1 MLRRIRRGRERLFG
15 DGRPV
20 PLDRNAKARIMV
32 LARAKLRRDAPG
44 RHYGPVT
51 AKAYAVLEALLW
63 SFHNARTGLC
73 FPSYETIASRAGCA
87 RSTVAL
93 AIKALEGAGI
103 LTWVNRLRRVK
114 MPGPA
119 GWRWRVLRTS
129 NGYRF
134 VDMPAAASVS
144 ENPIVRRGAKPEQ
157 ASGLNRPDQIGAV
170 CSKSDDPSGT
180 PNQDSF
186 STDAPSRRDVP
197 AGETPLDAALSK
209 LRENMQQRGAITP
222 LRI

>member
-63 SFHNARTGLC
+63 GFHNARTGLC

-119 GWRWRVLRTS
+119 GWRRSAACWARGPARPTTS
-129 NGYRF
+129 T
-134 VDMPAAASVS
+134 
-144 ENPIVRRGAKPEQ
+144 
-157 ASGLNRPDQIGAV
+157 
-170 CSKSDDPSGT
+170 SDDQNCGA
-180 PNQDSF
+180 
-186 STDAPSRRDVP
+186 DAPHLARRRAPQFIPP
-197 AGETPLDAALSK
+197 AGAHH
-209 LRENMQQRGAITP
+209 RGKR
-222 LRI
+222 L

>member
-1 MLRRIRRGRERLFG
+1 M
-15 DGRPV
+15 

-63 SFHNARTGLC
+63 AFHNARTGLC
-73 FPSYETIASRAGCA
+73 FPSYETIAGRAGCA

-114 MPGPA
+114 MPAPA

-134 VDMPAAASVS
+134 TDMPEAVPSSQMAQ
-144 ENPIVRRGAKPEQ
+144 ENGTCAVRLR
-157 ASGLNRPDQIGAV
+157 
-170 CSKSDDPSGT
+170 SKSEDPSGT
-180 PNQDSF
+180 KNQGSF
-186 STDAPSRRDVP
+186 STDAPSRRGIP
-197 AGETPLDAALSK
+197 AGETPLDAALAR
-209 LRENMQQRGAITP
+209 LRGAVQRRQPIST
-222 LRI
+222 

>member
-1 MLRRIRRGRERLFG
+1 MLKRIRRGRERLFG

-63 SFHNARTGLC
+63 GFHNARTGLC
-73 FPSYETIASRAGCA
+73 FPSYDTIASRAGCA

-134 VDMPAAASVS
+134 TDMPGSGQGIERPHVS
-144 ENPIVRRGAKPEQ
+144 PAR
-157 ASGLNRPDQIGAV
+157 
-170 CSKSDDPSGT
+170 SKSDVPSGT
-180 PNQDSF
+180 ANQASF
-186 STDAPSRRDVP
+186 STDAPSRR
-197 AGETPLDAALSK
+197 GLEQGSCPLDAAITRLQEA
-209 LRENMQQRGAITP
+209 LQRRS
-222 LRI
+222 RISSLES

>member
-1 MLRRIRRGRERLFG
+1 MLKRIRHGRERLFG

-73 FPSYETIASRAGCA
+73 FPSYETIAARAGCA

-134 VDMPAAASVS
+134 TDMPGSGQGIERPRVS
-144 ENPIVRRGAKPEQ
+144 HDP
-157 ASGLNRPDQIGAV
+157 
-170 CSKSDDPSGT
+170 SKSDLPSGT
-180 PNQDSF
+180 ENQAIYLA
-186 STDAPSRRDVP
+186 DAPSRRGMP
-197 AGETPLDAALSK
+197 TSETPLDAALERLKKS
-209 LRENMQQRGAITP
+209 MQKRGAVPP
-222 LRI
+222 LRA

>member
-1 MLRRIRRGRERLFG
+1 MLKRIRRGRERLFG

-63 SFHNARTGLC
+63 GFHNARTGLC

-134 VDMPAAASVS
+134 TDMPATALNSEPSEAGRGVLKTEQTRPRVS
-144 ENPIVRRGAKPEQ
+144 PAR
-157 ASGLNRPDQIGAV
+157 
-170 CSKSDDPSGT
+170 SKSDDPSGT
-180 PNQDSF
+180 TNQASF
-186 STDAPSRRDVP
+186 STDAPSRR
-197 AGETPLDAALSK
+197 GLKQGSCPLDGALAR
-209 LRENMQQRGAITP
+209 LQEAMQRRQPISH
-222 LRI
+222 

>member
-1 MLRRIRRGRERLFG
+1 MLKRIRRGRERLFG

-63 SFHNARTGLC
+63 GFHNARTGLC
-73 FPSYETIASRAGCA
+73 FPSYETIAGRAGCA

-134 VDMPAAASVS
+134 TDMPAANVTETDAVTRPPVS
-144 ENPIVRRGAKPEQ
+144 RM
-157 ASGLNRPDQIGAV
+157 L
-170 CSKSDDPSGT
+170 SKSDNPSGT
-180 PNQDSF
+180 ENQASF
-186 STDAPSRRDVP
+186 SKDAPSQRDIP
-197 AGETPLDAALSK
+197 AGETPLDAALSR
-209 LRENMQQRGAITP
+209 LRESMQQHGPITP
-222 LRI
+222 IRG

>member
-1 MLRRIRRGRERLFG
+1 
-15 DGRPV
+15 
-20 PLDRNAKARIMV
+20 MV

-63 SFHNARTGLC
+63 AFHNARTGQC

-134 VDMPAAASVS
+134 TDMPEAATSPQMAQ
-144 ENPIVRRGAKPEQ
+144 ENGTRA
-157 ASGLNRPDQIGAV
+157 ARPR
-170 CSKSDDPSGT
+170 SKSDDPSGT

-186 STDAPSRRDVP
+186 PTDAPSRRNLSPSKTGLDEALARLKKSMQKRRHFP
-197 AGETPLDAALSK
+197 A
-209 LRENMQQRGAITP
+209 
-222 LRI
+222 

>member
-1 MLRRIRRGRERLFG
+1 MLRRIRHGRERLFG

-20 PLDRNAKARIMV
+20 PMDRNAKARIMV

-73 FPSYETIASRAGCA
+73 FPSYDSIASRAGCA

-103 LTWVNRLRRVK
+103 LTWCNRLRRVK

-134 VDMPAAASVS
+134 TDMPSSGQGIERPRVS
-144 ENPIVRRGAKPEQ
+144 RTAT
-157 ASGLNRPDQIGAV
+157 
-170 CSKSDDPSGT
+170 KSDVPSGT
-180 PNQDSF
+180 ITQEF
-186 STDAPSRRDVP
+186 FEADAPSRRDIEQ
-197 AGETPLDAALSK
+197 GSCPLNAALAR
-209 LRENMQQRGAITP
+209 LQEALQRRRPISP
-222 LRI
+222 

>member
-1 MLRRIRRGRERLFG
+1 
-15 DGRPV
+15 
-20 PLDRNAKARIMV
+20 MV

-63 SFHNARTGLC
+63 AFHNARTGLC
-73 FPSYETIASRAGCA
+73 FPSYETIAGRAGCA

-134 VDMPAAASVS
+134 TDMPEPNITETDAVTRPRAS
-144 ENPIVRRGAKPEQ
+144 Q
-157 ASGLNRPDQIGAV
+157 ML
-170 CSKSDDPSGT
+170 SKSEDPSRT
-180 PNQDSF
+180 TNQDSF
-186 STDAPSRRDVP
+186 SIDAPSRHDMP
-197 AGETPLDAALSK
+197 AGETPLDAALRRLK
-209 LRENMQQRGAITP
+209 GAVQRLQPIT
-222 LRI
+222 R

>member
-1 MLRRIRRGRERLFG
+1 MLKRIRRGRERLFG

-51 AKAYAVLEALLW
+51 AKAYAVLETLLW
-63 SFHNARTGLC
+63 AFHNARTGLC
-73 FPSYETIASRAGCA
+73 FPSYETIAARAGCA

-114 MPGPA
+114 MPGPS

-134 VDMPAAASVS
+134 TDMSV
-144 ENPIVRRGAKPEQ
+144 GMHKPEQ
-157 ASGLNRPDQIGAV
+157 ASGSHHQSKSGRQSGLTQSDLVGAAH
-170 CSKSDDPSGT
+170 SKSDDPSRT
-180 PNQDSF
+180 TNQESF
-186 STDAPSRRDVP
+186 STDAPSRRDIP
-197 AGETPLDAALSK
+197 ANKTPLIEALER
-209 LRENMQQRGAITP
+209 LREAVQRRQP
-222 LRI
+222 MSS

>member
-1 MLRRIRRGRERLFG
+1 MLQKIRCGRERLFG

-20 PLDRNAKARIMV
+20 PMDRNAKVRIMV

-44 RHYGPVT
+44 RHYGSVT

-63 SFHNARTGLC
+63 GFHNARTGLC

-93 AIKALEGAGI
+93 AIKSLEAAGV
-103 LTWVNRLRRVK
+103 LTWCNRLRRMK
-114 MPGPA
+114 ALGPA

-134 VDMPAAASVS
+134 TDLPATTATSRV
-144 ENPIVRRGAKPEQ
+144 PRDR
-157 ASGLNRPDQIGAV
+157 
-170 CSKSDDPSGT
+170 SKSDLPSGT
-180 PNQDSF
+180 TNQVHF
-186 STDAPSRRDVP
+186 SMDAPSRRDLISS
-197 AGETPLDAALSK
+197 ETPLEAALER
-209 LRENMQQRGAITP
+209 LRHGLHKRQTTTP
-222 LRI
+222 IHT

>member
-1 MLRRIRRGRERLFG
+1 MLKRIRCGRERLFG

-134 VDMPAAASVS
+134 TDMPAANVTETDAVTRPRVS
-144 ENPIVRRGAKPEQ
+144 RM
-157 ASGLNRPDQIGAV
+157 L
-170 CSKSDDPSGT
+170 SKSDDPSGT
-180 PNQDSF
+180 ANQASF
-186 STDAPSRRDVP
+186 STDAPSRRDMP
-197 AGETPLDAALSK
+197 PDETPLDAALSR
-209 LRENMQQRGAITP
+209 LRENMQRRGPITP
-222 LRI
+222 IRA

>member
-1 MLRRIRRGRERLFG
+1 MLKRLRRGRERLFG

-51 AKAYAVLEALLW
+51 AKSYAVLEALLW
-63 SFHNARTGLC
+63 AFHNARTGLC

-134 VDMPAAASVS
+134 TDMQTASSMPGDPAMSRS
-144 ENPIVRRGAKPEQ
+144 QE
-157 ASGLNRPDQIGAV
+157 NRPRVMRQR
-170 CSKSDDPSGT
+170 SKSDDPSGT
-180 PNQDSF
+180 TNQPSY
-186 STDAPSRRDVP
+186 STDAPSRRDMP
-197 AGETPLDAALSK
+197 ASQIPLDGALER
-209 LRENMQQRGAITP
+209 LREAMQKRQTISP
-222 LRI
+222 